1 MLAAP
6 RKLTLRLT
14 SGGDSVP
21 FAFFLKILHLFMNY
35 AKTLIFLPFLAW
47 PRQGLASAWN
57 VEEGT
62 YKCYFSTA
70 LLDPASRRL
79 RNEKLEE
86 YEKTTKM
93 LDAMLKAEIVHK
105 GASDS
110 KTKENQKIIQA
121 LERDIKNLKA
131 YLSELEGYNDTG
143 FNTASLEYGISH
155 NKSIGTKVTH
165 KINKLGTAK
174 YGAIH
179 SSSIVQS
186 GEVFFKYQIFKND
199 TYAASLQPK
208 TIISRYK
215 DDPVELF
222 GEISLMFGRS
232 KRKRKTAKNII
243 QKTFLEFQI
252 SYGHNLLR
260 KGSDKFYN
268 AFAISEGVE
277 IPFGIT
283 ISNYSRYIV
292 RKTDNPVYKM
302 TLYDQLSIA
311 KAFKIRKQ
319 TLNFQIGYFWD
330 RSLKYRRYKIS
341 GPIFSIF
348 FDI

>member
-1 MLAAP
+1 MAE
-6 RKLTLRLT
+6 RKYLIYIFVK
-14 SGGDSVP
+14 S
-21 FAFFLKILHLFMNY
+21 
-35 AKTLIFLPFLAW
+35 LIFVLVFAKSFKSF
-47 PRQGLASAWN
+47 ASAWN

-62 YKCYFSTA
+62 YKCYFSYA
-70 LLDPASRRL
+70 LLDPASKRL

-93 LDAMLKAEIVHK
+93 LDGIIKAEIVHK
-105 GASDS
+105 SASDS
-110 KTKENQKIIQA
+110 KTKENQKIIKA
-121 LERDIKNLKA
+121 LQQDIKNLKA

-143 FNTASLEYGISH
+143 FSTAALEYGISH
-155 NKSIGTKVTH
+155 NKSIGAKVTH
-165 KINKLGTAK
+165 KINKFGTEK

-199 TYAASLQPK
+199 TYAASVQPK

-215 DDPVELF
+215 DDPIELF

-232 KRKRKTAKNII
+232 KRTRKTAKNII
-243 QKTFLEFQI
+243 RKTFLEFQI

-292 RKTDNPVYKM
+292 RKTDNPVYKI

-330 RSLKYRRYKIS
+330 QSLKYKRYKIS
-341 GPIFSIF
+341 GPIFAVF